1 MLDGFVAVA
10 RASELSPGAMR
21 WVALDRERVL
31 IANVGGVFY
40 ALQDACGHRQA
51 PLSKGTLDGHV
62 IECPLHFAQ
71 FDVRTGKLLSGPAA
85 ADVPTYEVQ
94 VDGDT
99 VYARRPTTAF
109 SASITIHFFS
119 TSAGFSEAVV
129 FIMGRVPYD
138 WRSKAAPT

>member
-1 MLDGFVAVA
+1 MLDGFVPVA
-10 RASELSPGAMR
+10 RVSELSPGAMK
-21 WVALDRERVL
+21 WVALDRERLL

-40 ALQDACGHRQA
+40 ALRDACGHRQA

-99 VYARRPTTAF
+99 VYARRPPP
-109 SASITIHFFS
+109 S
-119 TSAGFSEAVV
+119 GERP
-129 FIMGRVPYD
+129 G
-138 WRSKAAPT
+138 

>member
-1 MLDGFVAVA
+1 MLNGFVPVA
-10 RASELSPGAMR
+10 RASELSPGAMK

-40 ALQDACGHRQA
+40 ALRDACGHRQA

-99 VYARRPTTAF
+99 VYARRPPP
-109 SASITIHFFS
+109 S
-119 TSAGFSEAVV
+119 GERP
-129 FIMGRVPYD
+129 G
-138 WRSKAAPT
+138 

>member
-1 MLDGFVAVA
+1 MRDGFVPVA
-10 RASELSPGAMR
+10 RASELSLGAMR
-21 WVALDRERVL
+21 WVVLDRERVL

-40 ALQDACGHRQA
+40 ALRDACGHRQA
-51 PLSKGTLDGHV
+51 LLSKGTLDGHV

-99 VYARRPTTAF
+99 VYARRP
-109 SASITIHFFS
+109 
-119 TSAGFSEAVV
+119 
-129 FIMGRVPYD
+129 
-138 WRSKAAPT
+138 PTRCEIPA

>member
-1 MLDGFVAVA
+1 MLDGFVPVA

-40 ALQDACGHRQA
+40 ALQDACGHRRA
-51 PLSKGTLDGHV
+51 PLSKGTLEGHV

-71 FDVRTGKLLSGPAA
+71 FDVRTGKPLSGPVA

-99 VYARRPTTAF
+99 VYVRPASPTPRRRY
-109 SASITIHFFS
+109 
-119 TSAGFSEAVV
+119 AV
-129 FIMGRVPYD
+129 
-138 WRSKAAPT
+138 